1 MDVRDASVKAVAE
14 DVLDGAAATALTPDE
29 LMKLFQ

>member
-14 DVLDGAAATALTPDE
+14 HVLDGAAATVMSKT
-29 LMKLFQ
+29 KRKF